1 MKGLALLAAAGTSV
15 LFGFGSV
22 LQKAAAERVVAVR
35 RLDARLLPRLLR
47 QGHYLLGWICDTA
60 GWVLQVA
67 ALTVLPLFV
76 VQGFVVMGTGCTAL
90 LAWWLLGTRLSRR
103 GWRALGLMLGAGVA
117 LALTAPADRP
127 VRFGFAGLAVGA
139 AVLGTLLAAGRVL
152 ARHTGRWTGTG
163 FGALAGVGFGDFFL
177 GHQHFIAV
185 LGKAVAP
192 LPGRPLADQ
201 LGGLL
206 RTPAPYLVVAA
217 GAAAALL
224 YATGL
229 QRGQVVAVEAPLV
242 AVELILPAALGIT
255 VLGESLPGGWRLPLA
270 IAGLLTALAG
280 SLLLTRE
287 PATAGPVTA
296 SGR

>member
-1 MKGLALLAAAGTSV
+1 VKGLALLAAAGTSV

-163 FGALAGVGFGDFFL
+163 FGALAGVGFAL
-177 GHQHFIAV
+177 VAV
-185 LGKAVAP
+185 FGKAVAP

-270 IAGLLTALAG
+270 IAGRLTALAG
-280 SLLLTRE
+280 SLLLARE

>member
-127 VRFGFAGLAVGA
+127 VRFGSQAWPSGRPSSGRCWPPAGCWPGIP
-139 AVLGTLLAAGRVL
+139 AAG
-152 ARHTGRWTGTG
+152 
-163 FGALAGVGFGDFFL
+163 
-177 GHQHFIAV
+177 
-185 LGKAVAP
+185 
-192 LPGRPLADQ
+192 
-201 LGGLL
+201 
-206 RTPAPYLVVAA
+206 PAP
-217 GAAAALL
+217 G
-224 YATGL
+224 
-229 QRGQVVAVEAPLV
+229 
-242 AVELILPAALGIT
+242 
-255 VLGESLPGGWRLPLA
+255 
-270 IAGLLTALAG
+270 
-280 SLLLTRE
+280 
-287 PATAGPVTA
+287 
-296 SGR
+296 SGRSPGSASRWSLCSARPSHRCPAVPIGARRHLHVLVGRFVR